1 MAPVGD
7 FESLTASLKAWAN
20 SFYFGVEELN
30 TRAHATMNF
39 TLEDLSELCK
49 RCEEY

>member
-7 FESLTASLKAWAN
+7 FESLTASLKAWAD
-20 SFYFGVEELN
+20 SVYFGVEELN
-30 TRAHATMNF
+30 TRARATMNF
-39 TLEDLSELCK
+39 TLENLSELCK